1 VAKMRKENKVVE
13 VKEDFIPAYL
23 EDGFDVIDSESGEVI
38 EYATGGKTVPLA
50 EYNKAIEELED
61 LIEKNKKLE
70 AEIVKLKKAAAKTE
84 STENK

>member
-1 VAKMRKENKVVE
+1 MAKMRKENKVVE

-23 EDGFDVIDSESGEVI
+23 EDGFDVIDNETGEVV
-38 EYATGGKTVPLA
+38 EYATGGKSVPLA

-61 LIEKNKKLE
+61 LKEKNKKLE
-70 AEIVKLKKAAAKTE
+70 AEIAKLKKATAKTE